1 MYNGNMANKLM
12 FFVDA
17 TCDIPKEFVEKN
29 NIQVIGLRYVLTHKD
44 GSTEENISTVEDE
57 KTLKAFYDKV
67 RKGAVS
73 KTSLVTYQDA
83 ETAFE
88 PYFKDGYDII
98 HLGLSS
104 GLALTY
110 QNALDAG
117 TDLALKYGRK
127 FFAPDTKLVTCPCYL
142 ILRKMLE
149 INDFDKI
156 VKEIVEYYSKM
167 HEYFTVDDLKYLHRG
182 GRLSAAA
189 TVVGGVLNIKPIIR
203 VTSDGKL
210 ENFAKVIGRNKSV
223 QTLADYVKQIDPK
236 TPEVIIVHADCAA
249 SAKELEQRVKSII
262 PFAKT
267 EILNLGIIIG
277 THTGPGTIGLG
288 FRSI

>member
-1 MYNGNMANKLM
+1 MANKLM

-17 TCDIPKEFVEKN
+17 TCDIPKEFAEKD
-29 NIQVIGLRYVLTHKD
+29 NIKVIGLRYTLTGKN
-44 GSTEENISTVEDE
+44 GGVEENISTVEDDKSL
-57 KTLKAFYDKV
+57 KTFYDKV
-67 RKGAVS
+67 RKGAAP

-127 FFAPDTKLVTCPCYL
+127 FFAPDTKLATCPHFL
-142 ILRKMLE
+142 VLRKMLE

-156 VKEIVEYYSKM
+156 VKEIPKYYSKFL
-167 HEYFTVDDLKYLHRG
+167 EYFTVDDLKYLHRG
-182 GRLSAAA
+182 GRLSATAA
-189 TVVGGVLNIKPIIR
+189 VVGGMLNIKPIIR
-203 VTSDGKL
+203 LTPEGKL
-210 ENFAKVIGRNKSV
+210 ESFAKVIGRNKSI
-223 QTLADYVKQIDPK
+223 QTLADYVKQIDPH
-236 TPEVIIVHADCAA
+236 TPEVIIVHADTPAD
-249 SAKELEQRVKSII
+249 AKLLEQKVKSIA

-267 EILNLGIIIG
+267 EIINLGIIIG
-277 THTGPGTIGLG
+277 THTGPGTVGLT